1 MCSRRPLTRGD
12 VAAEVPR
19 PDEHGAAQS
28 VEVALRHGQGF
39 ADPQA
44 RALEQHDQR
53 SRPEPEAAVTGAV

>member
-1 MCSRRPLTRGD
+1 MLTAAVTRRN

-28 VEVALRHGQGF
+28 VEVAPRQGQGV

-53 SRPEPEAAVTGAV
+53 SHTEPEAVVTGAE